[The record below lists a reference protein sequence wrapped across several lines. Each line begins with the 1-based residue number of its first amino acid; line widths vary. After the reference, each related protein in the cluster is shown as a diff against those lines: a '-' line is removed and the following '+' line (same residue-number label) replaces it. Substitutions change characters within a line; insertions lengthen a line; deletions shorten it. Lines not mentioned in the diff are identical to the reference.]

1 MPEISKAAN
10 EEGYDIS
17 IETCVMQPILIHTEN
32 GTEEGYFIDFNDD
45 NGYIVV
51 GDKLTIYDLVF
62 LRNNRLPKMRY

>member
-1 MPEISKAAN
+1 
-10 EEGYDIS
+10 
-17 IETCVMQPILIHTEN
+17 MQPILIHTEN